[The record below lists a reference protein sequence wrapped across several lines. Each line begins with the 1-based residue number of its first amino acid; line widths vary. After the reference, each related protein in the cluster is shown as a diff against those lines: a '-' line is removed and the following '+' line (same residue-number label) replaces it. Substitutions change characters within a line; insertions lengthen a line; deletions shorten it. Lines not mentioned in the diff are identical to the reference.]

1 MFTQGQI
8 KQLVHETKS
17 RNTVQ
22 SCAMRF
28 AFLKKLALLTFLTV
42 QHFFFVFVFLF
53 ISMFYIVTF
62 SFSSYTKRISSNN

>member
-22 SCAMRF
+22 SCAMHF
-28 AFLKKLALLTFLTV
+28 AFLKKLAILTFLTV
-42 QHFFFVFVFLF
+42 QHFFFIYFFLF
-53 ISMFYIVTF
+53 CLFPCFTF
-62 SFSSYTKRISSNN
+62 SLSVFPLIQRQ

>member
-22 SCAMRF
+22 SCAMHF
-28 AFLKKLALLTFLTV
+28 AFLKKLAILTFLTV
-42 QHFFFVFVFLF
+42 QHFFFYLF
-53 ISMFYIVTF
+53 IFFVYFHVLHF
-62 SFSSYTKRISSNN
+62 HFQFFLLFKDNKQ